1 MTDPKKLF
9 SAPLTTNETD
19 IATPAGEKWI
29 VTDLWIVNHS
39 AAEARVTIKHDSDI
53 LLPNVKV
60 PANEAIIVGSIVVA
74 AANVLKGQCSAVNSV
89 NVVGYGRVV

>member
-9 SAPLTTNETD
+9 SAPLTTSETN
-19 IATPAGEKWI
+19 IATPDGEKWI
-29 VTDLWIVNHS
+29 VTDLWVVNHS
-39 AAEARVTIKHDSDI
+39 AAEARVTIKHDNDI

-60 PANEAIIVGSIVVA
+60 PANESIIVGSIVVA
-74 AANVLKGQCSAVNSV
+74 AGNILKGQCSAADSV

>member
-9 SAPLTTNETD
+9 SATLQTTEQD
-19 IATPAGEKWI
+19 IAIPAEEKWI
-29 VTDLWIVNHS
+29 ITDLWVVNYS
-39 AAEARVTIKHDSDI
+39 AAEARVTIKHDNDI

-60 PANEAIIVGSIVVA
+60 PAYEAIIVGSIVVA
-74 AANVLKGQCSAVNSV
+74 AGNTLKGICSAATSV